1 MRKAIATGFAVTDQE
16 ALAQAQQ
23 HHWLDGAVCVAV
35 WIVQDTVF
43 VANVGLMMNPPHQN
57 WPVNSAPAVLDVTM
71 LTFFAAKFLS
81 CLIMALTDITHS
93 VANLF
98 AVLPSSF

>member
-1 MRKAIATGFAVTDQE
+1 MRKAIATGFAMTDQE

-43 VANVGLMMNPPHQN
+43 VANVGLMMHQPHQ
-57 WPVNSAPAVLDVTM
+57 
-71 LTFFAAKFLS
+71 K
-81 CLIMALTDITHS
+81 
-93 VANLF
+93 
-98 AVLPSSF
+98 